1 MILTGRLSQEEREVH
16 IWLDDVDRKW
26 KAEVSIGKYISKFQ
40 KAGWVEVRRDTYK
53 DGSVAVVLFEAPEFA
68 ISIRKPTKR
77 KVSEEQIEA
86 SRERMKNRWL
96 KSNE

>member
-40 KAGWVEVRRDTYK
+40 KAGWVEV
-53 DGSVAVVLFEAPEFA
+53 AVVLFEAPEFA

>member
-40 KAGWVEVRRDTYK
+40 KAGWVEVRRDIYK
-53 DGSVAVVLFEAPEFA
+53 KYGENTLST
-68 ISIRKPTKR
+68 SSGRKDC
-77 KVSEEQIEA
+77 
-86 SRERMKNRWL
+86 
-96 KSNE
+96 